1 MTLEPLTPNALAAIV
16 VTVAAVGFIMRGVD
30 VRLVL
35 ALGALPLFA
44 IAGQVPRMSLLIAKE
59 MANPGTIVPIG
70 AALGFAYVLRLTGC
84 DVHLVQLLLRPLRR
98 VPWLLIP
105 GGIAAGYLVNT
116 VIVSQAGAVAV
127 LGPVLVPLILAA
139 GMSPVTAG
147 SVLLLGCSMGGE
159 LNNPGAVE
167 IVTLSALTE
176 LEPDRVV
183 ARVFPWNLWAC
194 VPALLAAWC
203 LAMLHE
209 RGRPR
214 SPADEDPSAGKARVP
229 IRLNPFK
236 AAVPL
241 VPLTLLFLVPRLVDL
256 PEELVGPPIT
266 LSALL
271 IGVVAAALTSPRRV
285 GGFASAFFE
294 GAGYAYTHVISL
306 IVTATLFAEA
316 VKTSGLIDAMTSGL
330 SRLPPVAAMLT
341 GGSVAWGLATITG
354 SGIAPAVAIM
364 KAMVPAAESLGIDPH
379 RLGALIALTAHFGR
393 TMSPAAAVVF
403 LSASLSRASAK
414 DLIKRVIPPLLVGGA
429 VLVLAAALVP

>member
-1 MTLEPLTPNALAAIV
+1 MVTLAADTQAAIV
-16 VTVAAVGFIMRGVD
+16 VTVAVVGFIVRGAE

-35 ALGALPLFA
+35 ALGAFPLFV
-44 IAGQVPRMSLLIAKE
+44 IAGQVPEMILLIARE
-59 MANPGTIVPIG
+59 MANAGTIVPIG

-98 VPWLLIP
+98 APWLLVP
-105 GGIAAGYLVNT
+105 GGIAAGYLVNA

-167 IVTLSALTE
+167 IVTLSALTG
-176 LEPDRVV
+176 LAPDEVV

-194 VPALLAAWC
+194 VPTLLAAWC

-209 RGRPR
+209 RERPR
-214 SPADEDPSAGKARVP
+214 APADDDPSAAKEQSP

-241 VPLTLLFLVPRLVDL
+241 LPLALLFLAPRLVVL
-256 PEELVGPPIT
+256 PKELVGPPIT

-316 VKTSGLIDAMTSGL
+316 VKSSGLIDAMTSSL

-341 GGSVAWGLATITG
+341 GGSMAWGLATVTG

-364 KAMVPAAESLGIDPH
+364 KAMVPSAKALGIDEH
-379 RLGALIALTAHFGR
+379 RLGALISLTAHFGR

-403 LSASLSRASAK
+403 LSASLSGASAR
-414 DLIKRVIPPLLVGGA
+414 DLIKRVMPPLMLGGA
-429 VLVLAAALVP
+429 VLVLAATLLH

>member
-1 MTLEPLTPNALAAIV
+1 MALETLSPDTLAAIV
-16 VTVAAVGFIMRGVD
+16 VTVAVVGFIMRGVD

-35 ALGALPLFA
+35 ALGALPLFV
-44 IAGQVPRMSLLIAKE
+44 IAGQVPGMILLIAKE

-98 VPWLLIP
+98 MRWLLVP
-105 GGIAAGYLVNT
+105 GGIGAGYLVNT
-116 VIVSQAGAVAV
+116 VIVSQTGAAAV

-167 IVTLSALTE
+167 IVTLSALTG
-176 LEPDRVV
+176 LGPSQVV
-183 ARVFPWNLWAC
+183 AQVLPWNLWAC

-203 LAMLHE
+203 LAMIHE
-209 RGRPR
+209 RGRPHA
-214 SPADEDPSAGKARVP
+214 PADEDPSAEEVQEP

-241 VPLTLLFLVPRLVDL
+241 VPLALLFLVDP
-256 PEELVGPPIT
+256 PKALVGPPMT

-316 VKTSGLIDAMTSGL
+316 VKTSGLIDAMTSSL
-330 SRLPPVAAMLT
+330 SRLPPVVAMLT
-341 GGSVAWGLATITG
+341 GGSMAWGLATVTG

-414 DLIKRVIPPLLVGGA
+414 DLIRRVIPPLLVGGA
-429 VLVLAAALVP
+429 VLVLATALVP

>member
-1 MTLEPLTPNALAAIV
+1 MGTFTPDALVAIV
-16 VTVAAVGFIMRGVD
+16 VTVAAVGFIVRGVD

-35 ALGALPLFA
+35 ALGALPLFV
-44 IAGQVPRMSLLIAKE
+44 IAGQVPRMILLIAKE

-84 DVHLVQLLLRPLRR
+84 DEHLVQLLLRPLRR
-98 VPWLLIP
+98 VRWLLIP
-105 GGIAAGYLVNT
+105 GGIASGYLVNT
-116 VIVSQAGAVAV
+116 VIVSQTGAAAV

-139 GMSPVTAG
+139 GMSPITAG

-167 IVTLSALTE
+167 VVTLSALTG
-176 LEPDRVV
+176 LEPHRVA
-183 ARVFPWNLWAC
+183 ARIFPWNLWAC

-214 SPADEDPSAGKARVP
+214 PPTDDDDDPAAGEAQVSL
-229 IRLNPFK
+229 RLNPFK

-256 PEELVGPPIT
+256 PAELVGPPMT

-271 IGVVAAALTSPRRV
+271 IGVVAAALTSPKRV

-316 VKTSGLIDAMTSGL
+316 VKSSGLIDAMTSGL
-330 SRLPPVAAMLT
+330 SQLPPVAAMLT
-341 GGSVAWGLATITG
+341 GGSMAWGLATITG
-354 SGIAPAVAIM
+354 SGIAPAVAVM

-403 LSASLSRASAK
+403 LSASLSRASAR
-414 DLIKRVIPPLLVGGA
+414 DLIKRVIPPLLVGGV